1 MKKKLS
7 KRAGNPCLSY
17 MGLIVMSGGLSF
29 SSTSSAQSIELDP
42 TLFNETQINLY
53 NAVSSACLNEISS
66 SSSLCSRYFE
76 IFEREIDIN
85 SAEGLAV
92 FQAISPEQIIQQ
104 GTQATRVTAGQVGL
118 VDTTIKTRISNLHA
132 GLNGGNTQLAGLQ
145 FYQNGKPAGGA
156 AGDDFGLGGKLGVWL
171 NMNIQV
177 GDVDTTFDQVGF
189 NFDNYGFT
197 GGADYKLTDDLVVGA
212 AFSYLS
218 SNSEFGRNQ
227 GDTTTDTYTGSIY
240 GTYYFWDNFHL
251 DAIASYGGSDYETT
265 RRISYATVNTQ
276 ANATP
281 GGNQQ
286 SYSLGIGYDFAFGAL
301 TATPYFRGN
310 YLGVAVDSYRET
322 GGQGW
327 GMAFSDQTIDSWT
340 STLGAESSYAFSLP
354 FGVVLAQVRA
364 EWHHQYK
371 DGSRNI
377 GASFIDDPSGQ
388 SFNVVTQ
395 SGDRNYATLGTG
407 LSGQFADGL
416 SGFVSYDVMLGYQ
429 DISSHSINLGARMEF

>member
-1 MKKKLS
+1 MGNLS
-7 KRAGNPCLSY
+7 ISY
-17 MGLIVMSGGLSF
+17 TGLIVMGGGLLF
-29 SSTSSAQSIELDP
+29 SSALLAESLELDP
-42 TLFNETQINLY
+42 TLFNKTQINLY
-53 NAVSSACLNEISS
+53 NAVSSACSNEISS

-76 IFEREIDIN
+76 IFENEININ
-85 SAEGLAV
+85 SAEGLAI
-92 FQAISPEQIIQQ
+92 FQTISPEQIIQQ

-145 FYQNGKPAGGA
+145 FYQNGRPAGGA

-177 GDVDTTFDQVGF
+177 GDVDNSFDQVGF

-197 GGADYKLTDDLVVGA
+197 GGADYKLTDELVVGA

-227 GDTTTDTYTGSIY
+227 GNTTTDTYTGSIY

-265 RRISYATVNTQ
+265 RKITYLTVNTQ
-276 ANATP
+276 ANAAP

-388 SFNVVTQ
+388 RFNVVTQ
-395 SGDRNYATLGTG
+395 TGDRNFATLGTG

>member
-1 MKKKLS
+1 MDNLS
-7 KRAGNPCLSY
+7 ISY
-17 MGLIVMSGGLSF
+17 TGLIVMGGGLLF
-29 SSTSSAQSIELDP
+29 SSALSAESLELDP
-42 TLFNETQINLY
+42 TLFNKTQINLY
-53 NAVSSACLNEISS
+53 NAVSSACSNEISS

-76 IFEREIDIN
+76 IFENEININ
-85 SAEGLAV
+85 SAEGLAI
-92 FQAISPEQIIQQ
+92 FQTISPEQIIQQ

-145 FYQNGKPAGGA
+145 FYQNGRPAGGA

-177 GDVDTTFDQVGF
+177 GDVDNSFDQVGF

-197 GGADYKLTDDLVVGA
+197 GGADYKLTDELVVGA

-227 GDTTTDTYTGSIY
+227 GNTTTDTYTGSIY

-265 RRISYATVNTQ
+265 RKITYLSVNTQ
-276 ANATP
+276 ANAAP

-340 STLGAESSYAFSLP
+340 TTLGAESSYAFSLP

-388 SFNVVTQ
+388 RFNVVTQ
-395 SGDRNYATLGTG
+395 SGDRNFATLGTG

>member
-7 KRAGNPCLSY
+7 SRMGNPSISY
-17 MGLIVMSGGLSF
+17 TGLIVMGGGLLF
-29 SSTSSAQSIELDP
+29 SLTSSAQSLDP
-42 TLFNETQINLY
+42 SLFNKTQINLY
-53 NAVSSACLNEISS
+53 NAVSSACSNEISFS
-66 SSSLCSRYFE
+66 SGLCGQYFE
-76 IFEREIDIN
+76 ISESFSDSDIN

-92 FQAISPEQIIQQ
+92 LQAISPEQIIQQ

-145 FYQNGKPAGGA
+145 FYQNGRPAGGA

-177 GDVDTTFDQVGF
+177 GDVDNSFDQVGF

-197 GGADYKLTDDLVVGA
+197 GGADYKLTDELVVGA

-227 GDTTTDTYTGSIY
+227 GNTTTDTYTGSIY

-265 RRISYATVNTQ
+265 RKITYLTVNTQ
-276 ANATP
+276 ANAAP

-388 SFNVVTQ
+388 RFNVVTQ
-395 SGDRNYATLGTG
+395 TGDRNFATLGTG

>member
-1 MKKKLS
+1 MGNLS
-7 KRAGNPCLSY
+7 ISY
-17 MGLIVMSGGLSF
+17 TGLIVMGGGLLF
-29 SSTSSAQSIELDP
+29 SSALSAESLELDP
-42 TLFNETQINLY
+42 TLFNKTQINLY
-53 NAVSSACLNEISS
+53 NAVSSACSNEISS

-76 IFEREIDIN
+76 IFENEININ
-85 SAEGLAV
+85 SAEGLAI
-92 FQAISPEQIIQQ
+92 FQTISPEQIIQQ

-145 FYQNGKPAGGA
+145 FYQNGRPAGGA

-177 GDVDTTFDQVGF
+177 GDVDNSFDQVGF

-197 GGADYKLTDDLVVGA
+197 GGADYKLTDELVVGA

-227 GDTTTDTYTGSIY
+227 GNTTTDTYTGSIY

-265 RRISYATVNTQ
+265 RKITYLTVNTQ
-276 ANATP
+276 ANAAP

-340 STLGAESSYAFSLP
+340 TTLGAESSYAFSLP

-388 SFNVVTQ
+388 RFNVVTQ
-395 SGDRNYATLGTG
+395 TGDRNFATLGTG